1 MEPGPVPGR
10 SGLTAIW
17 RPSPNCGPRRDGG
30 TPRLIVLHYTAMTSA
45 ERAAAWLCNPESQV
59 SAHYVID
66 RMGSVQQ
73 LVDEADR
80 AWHAGAGAW
89 GDCRDVNSNSI
100 GLEIDNTGT
109 MPFAAAQMNAVE
121 ALVAG
126 IMERWSIPARGV
138 IGHSD
143 CAPGR
148 KVDPGA
154 RFDWARLA
162 RQGLAAAT
170 PDGEGAGDFL
180 QAIRA
185 AGYTADAPQDALL
198 ASLRMRHRPWA
209 KGPCDVRDV
218 GIAQGL
224 AGQAA
229 IDRAAAN
236 A

>member
-138 IGHSD
+138 IGHWT
-143 CAPGR
+143 AR
-148 KVDPGA
+148 RGA
-154 RFDWARLA
+154 RLIPVRASTGRGWRGRVWRRPRPMAKALA
-162 RQGLAAAT
+162 ISCRRFGPLGIL
-170 PDGEGAGDFL
+170 PMPPR
-180 QAIRA
+180 RA
-185 AGYTADAPQDALL
+185 
-198 ASLRMRHRPWA
+198 
-209 KGPCDVRDV
+209 V
-218 GIAQGL
+218 GKL
-224 AGQAA
+224 
-229 IDRAAAN
+229 AN
-236 A
+236 AAPSMGQGAVRCA